1 MASMKKRVFI
11 FLLAALL
18 PALVCRAQDKE
29 RRRALSVVKLMFGYA
44 ATVDT
49 AEMEHKERFAYL
61 KYSLRTNRRNA
72 VLLAVPTMFAI
83 ANGGSREYV
92 GETYDR
98 VEANRFGEM
107 HATRL
112 LERTTIPH
120 KSSAMPTLLK
130 YLTPTVYSEQLIDR
144 HILSPFFA
152 RNRRYYRYR
161 VSPHS
166 LGEALVKFRPRLKNT
181 QLVTGWARVERATGR
196 VVEAAVDGEYDMVRF
211 HLELK
216 MGASGVESLLPK
228 RCDLNARF
236 VFMGNDINAEYTSV
250 YGLPAR
256 LLDTIPARSDTTL
269 LNLVRP
275 IPLTQHE
282 RLLFGK
288 LYARRDS
295 AQTDSTAAAPRRQK
309 LAKGLWDNVGKN
321 LLDRIRTSFGTH
333 GQGYF
338 RINPILNPLY
348 FSYSRRRGFTYKFDM
363 RGNYYFTDNSLLE
376 WRFKSGYAFKQR
388 QFYFTLPI
396 TWYFNHRRD
405 GYVKMEWKNGRRL
418 TTSAVADA
426 LRQEHGDSIDWGAMN
441 LEYFRNYSLK
451 VVAAYNVL
459 PRLGIQVGFLGHRR
473 TAVDKTGF
481 IAARTPSS
489 YVSAAPIIGLE
500 YRPWGRRGAVF
511 TADYERSIRGFMKAN
526 IEYERCEIDGQ
537 YTHWLSAL
545 SALQMRLG
553 TGFYTHKGSGW
564 VFLDYTNFHERNI
577 PGGWNDDWACD
588 FELLNSNW
596 YNASEYYVRANLTYE
611 SPLLMLS
618 WLPLA
623 GRLIEK
629 ERVYVNILNV
639 RKLHP
644 YVEYGY
650 GFTCRAFSL
659 AAFVSQ
665 KNGKFDGFSVRMGL
679 ELFRHW

>member
-1 MASMKKRVFI
+1 M
-11 FLLAALL
+11 
-18 PALVCRAQDKE
+18 
-29 RRRALSVVKLMFGYA
+29 VKQIFGYA

-49 AEMEHKERFAYL
+49 ADMEHKERFAYL

-72 VLLAVPTMFAI
+72 VLLAVPTMYAVGH
-83 ANGGSREYV
+83 GGSREYV

-98 VEANRFGEM
+98 VEANRFGDM

-120 KSSAMPTLLK
+120 KRKTMPTLLK
-130 YLTPTVYSEQLIDR
+130 YLTPTIYSEQLIDK

-161 VSPHS
+161 VSQHS
-166 LGEALVKFRPRLKNT
+166 LAEMKVKFRPRVKNT
-181 QLVTGWARVERATGR
+181 QLVTGWAIVDRATGR
-196 VVEAAVDGEYDMVRF
+196 VQEASFDGEYDMVRF

-216 MGASGVESLLPK
+216 MGQTGVESLLPK

-236 VFMGNDINAEYTSV
+236 VFLGNDINAEYTSV

-256 LLDTIPARSDTTL
+256 LLDSVPERTDTTL

-275 IPLTQHE
+275 IPLTSHE
-282 RLLFGK
+282 KLLFDR
-288 LYARRDS
+288 LYARNDS
-295 AQTDSTAAAPRRQK
+295 AQADTTATTPRKKK

-321 LLDRIRTSFGTH
+321 LLDRIRTNFGTH

-348 FSYSRRRGFTYKFDM
+348 FSYSHRRGFTYKFDM
-363 RGNYYFTDNSLLE
+363 RGNYYITDNSLLE
-376 WRFKSGYAFKQR
+376 WRFKSSYAFKQR
-388 QFYFTLPI
+388 QFYFTLPV
-396 TWYFNHRRD
+396 TWYFNRRRE
-405 GYVKMEWKNGRRL
+405 GYVKFEWKNGRRI
-418 TTSAVADA
+418 TTSTVADA
-426 LRQEHGDSIDWGAMN
+426 LREEHGDSIDWGAMN
-441 LEYFRNYSLK
+441 LEYFRNYSMKL
-451 VVAAYNVL
+451 VAAYNVL
-459 PRLGIQVGFLGHRR
+459 PRLGVQVGFLGHRR
-473 TAVDKTGF
+473 SAVDKRGF
-481 IAARTPSS
+481 IAAGKPTS

-500 YRPWGRRGAVF
+500 YRPWGRRGPVF
-511 TADYERSIRGFMKAN
+511 TADYERSIRGFMNAN
-526 IEYERCEIDGQ
+526 IDYGRCEIDGQ
-537 YTHWLSAL
+537 YTHWLSAV

-553 TGFYTHKGSGW
+553 TGFYTHLGSDLL
-564 VFLDYTNFHERNI
+564 FLDYTNFHERNI

-596 YNASEYYVRANLTYE
+596 YNATDYYVRANLTYE
-611 SPLLMLS
+611 SPLLALS
-618 WLPLA
+618 WIPVA
-623 GRLIEK
+623 GRFIEK
-629 ERVYVNILNV
+629 ERVYVNVLNV

-644 YVEYGY
+644 YVEFGY

-665 KNGKFDGFSVRMGL
+665 KNGRFDGFSVRMGF
-679 ELFRHW
+679 ELFRNW